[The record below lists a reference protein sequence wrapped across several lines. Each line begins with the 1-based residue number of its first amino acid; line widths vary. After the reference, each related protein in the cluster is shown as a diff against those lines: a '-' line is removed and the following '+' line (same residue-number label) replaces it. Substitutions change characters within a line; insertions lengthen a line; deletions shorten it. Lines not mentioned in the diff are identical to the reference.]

1 MFTQTKVNSTVLSTT
16 IASSIPKLS
25 ISVLLALCW
34 LNPCFATLQKATD
47 SGTANKRSAE
57 IVGNP
62 TVNKD
67 RVTVRIKV
75 KEADGRPALDLQE
88 DNFRLIVDGKPIN
101 FKAKDWK
108 SSKETTP
115 PPAWIVFLL
124 DYSGSMDLEKD
135 SKGKRKLDGAI
146 EAIRTFITSSAKRS
160 GDTQV
165 VVVPFGE
172 GSGAQAHCNR
182 PVTKTEIDRFFP
194 AGDAKVDN
202 QLEGL
207 AKGKACASTNIYD
220 PVTETVK
227 FLTNPEDD
235 RFIEREGEVKPRTS
249 IILLSDGYQ
258 NKAGEEA
265 SFNRLIT
272 FLGKQDSVVIH
283 TLGYGLTPEE
293 LGKKYGLN
301 RAVKRS
307 DIGKPVKDTEF
318 VDRDRLRKIAE
329 VTGGVAEFSPD
340 AQAVSQKLDI
350 FLDAILGEYEISYL
364 EPNPE
369 RGSKHQVIAAVISGK
384 NNTQSLPKDYN
395 IGVFGRSLPL
405 KNRLLMVFG
414 VSLILLV
421 GGILPFWLW
430 GKQLKR
436 EALEG

>member
-34 LNPCFATLQKATD
+34 VNPCFATLQKATD

-88 DNFRLIVDGKPIN
+88 NNFRLTVDGKPIN

-108 SSKETTP
+108 SSKEATP

-124 DYSGSMDLEKD
+124 DYSGSMNQKDAKGTKKLE
-135 SKGKRKLDGAI
+135 GAI
-146 EAIRTFITSSAKRS
+146 TSIKAFIASSAKRS

-172 GSGAQAHCNR
+172 GSGELAYCNR
-182 PVTKTEIDRFFP
+182 PVTKGEIDRFFP

-202 QLEGL
+202 QLESL

-227 FLTNPEDD
+227 FFTNPKDD

-265 SFNRLIT
+265 SFNRLIA

-301 RAVKRS
+301 RVVKRS
-307 DIGKPVKDTEF
+307 DIGKPVKEEEF